1 MSREEHIKELILY
14 LSGKKIGMCPATK
27 SYWETHY
34 HEIERIFIANN
45 RTDCATHTDKS
56 NLGGKQLGDDHA
68 RACRRHEN

>member
-27 SYWETHY
+27 SYWEKHY

-45 RTDCATHTDKS
+45 RTDCATPTDK
-56 NLGGKQLGDDHA
+56 
-68 RACRRHEN
+68 